1 MADLVEF
8 GSAAD
13 AVQNVGDLLGVFAF
27 AISGALLAVHKR
39 FDLIGIVVLAVCTAL
54 GGGIL
59 RDVIIGETPPV
70 AFDQW
75 RYPLTATLAAL
86 LIFFWHP
93 PRRFVRGPLDM
104 ADAVGLGIF
113 CVTGTLSAYQHGFP
127 AHSAAALGVVTAAG
141 GGVIRDLLGGRTP
154 SLLRPDEEVYAIPA
168 LIGAATTAA
177 LLHFDLYTYWAG
189 ALAGAGAFGVRVLA
203 LRLHWRAPMARP
215 HRRRRGD
222 DSPEVA
228 DPAGES

>member
-13 AVQNVGDLLGVFAF
+13 AVQHVGDLLGVFAF
-27 AISGALLAVHKR
+27 AVSGALLAVRKR
-39 FDLIGIVVLAVCTAL
+39 FDLVGIIVLAVCTAL
-54 GGGIL
+54 GGGIM

-70 AFDQW
+70 AFVQL
-75 RYPLTATLAAL
+75 RYPATATLAAL

-93 PRRFVRGPLDM
+93 PRRFIRGPLDM

-113 CVTGTLSAYQHGFP
+113 CVTGTVSAYQHGLP
-127 AHSAAALGVVTAAG
+127 AYSAAALGVVTAAG
-141 GGVIRDLLGGRTP
+141 GGVVRDLLAGRTP
-154 SLLRPDEEVYAIPA
+154 SLLRPDDDLYAIPA
-168 LIGAATTAA
+168 LVGSAATAA
-177 LLHFDLYTYWAG
+177 LLHFGLYTYWAG

-203 LRLHWRAPMARP
+203 LRLHWRAPVARP

-222 DSPEVA
+222 APPEVSGS
-228 DPAGES
+228 PGVS